1 MRQQAE
7 IPFEHPFDETEFSK
21 LETLRAIMTA
31 LRDRENGC
39 PWDVEQTFASIA
51 PYTIEEAY
59 EVADAIE
66 RGDDDDLLD
75 ELGDLLLQVAF
86 HAQMAQ
92 EQGLFDFERVAAGIA
107 DKLVRRHPHVFAGV
121 TFNSDEE
128 RHQAWEQIKQ
138 QERAGKPAKAADNS
152 ALAGVTVGLP
162 GLMRAEKLQRRAADV
177 GFDWP
182 QADPVFDK
190 IAEELTEVREAVA
203 AGDLAHI
210 AEEIGD
216 LQFPVVNLARHLKV
230 EPEPAMQAANRK
242 FERRFRA
249 VEKILSDR
257 GVAVEDASLELMDE
271 IWDQV
276 KAVEKASPAD

>member
-1 MRQQAE
+1 M
-7 IPFEHPFDETEFSK
+7 
-21 LETLRAIMTA
+21 
-31 LRDRENGC
+31 
-39 PWDVEQTFASIA
+39 EQTARLLQIMAQLRSPDGGCEWDLRQDFASIA

-66 RGDDDDLLD
+66 RGDNDDLLD

-86 HAQMAQ
+86 HAQMAE
-92 EQGLFDFERVAAGIA
+92 EQGLFDFEKVAAGIA
-107 DKLVRRHPHVFAGV
+107 DKLVRRHPHVLAGV
-121 TFNSDEE
+121 TFDNDEQ
-128 RHQAWEQIKQ
+128 RRLAWEQIKQ
-138 QERAGKPAKAADNS
+138 QERAEKPQKAADTS

-190 IAEELTEVREAVA
+190 ITEELAEVREAMV
-203 AGDLAHI
+203 AGDPAHI

-216 LQFPVVNLARHLKV
+216 LQFAVVNLARHLKV

-249 VEKILSDR
+249 VEQALQAQ
-257 GVAVEDASLELMDE
+257 GVAVADASLQLMDE
-271 IWDQV
+271 LWDRV
-276 KAVEKASPAD
+276 KAAEKARG

>member
-1 MRQQAE
+1 MEQTTRLLQ
-7 IPFEHPFDETEFSK
+7 
-21 LETLRAIMTA
+21 IMA
-31 LRDRENGC
+31 QLRDPDGGC
-39 PWDVEQTFASIA
+39 EWDLRQDFASIA

-92 EQGLFDFERVAAGIA
+92 EQGLFDFEKVAAGIA

-121 TFNSDEE
+121 TFSDDEQ
-128 RHQAWEQIKQ
+128 RRQAWEQIKQ
-138 QERAGKPAKAADNS
+138 QERAEKPQKAADSS

-182 QADPVFDK
+182 EAEPVFHK
-190 IAEELTEVREAVA
+190 IDEELAEVRQAIA
-203 AGDLAHI
+203 AGDADEI
-210 AEEIGD
+210 YEEIGD
-216 LQFPVVNLARHLKV
+216 LQFAVVNLARHLGV

-249 VEKILSDR
+249 VEKALQAQ
-257 GVAVEDASLELMDE
+257 GVAVEEASLELMDD
-271 IWDQV
+271 IWDKV
-276 KAVEKASPAD
+276 KAAEKSDEQ

>member
-1 MRQQAE
+1 MEQTTRLL
-7 IPFEHPFDETEFSK
+7 K
-21 LETLRAIMTA
+21 IMA
-31 LRDRENGC
+31 QLRDPNDGC
-39 PWDVEQTFASIA
+39 EWDLRQDFASIA
-51 PYTIEEAY
+51 PCTIEEAY

-92 EQGLFDFERVAAGIA
+92 EQGLFDFEKVAAAIA

-121 TFNSDEE
+121 TFENDEQ
-128 RHQAWEQIKQ
+128 RRKSWEQIKQ
-138 QERAGKPAKAADNS
+138 QERADKPAKAADSS

-190 IAEELTEVREAVA
+190 ITEELAEVREAVA
-203 AGDLAHI
+203 AGDSAHI
-210 AEEIGD
+210 SEEIGD
-216 LQFPVVNLARHLKV
+216 LQFAVVNLARHLKV

-249 VEKILSDR
+249 VEKTLVDR
-257 GVAVEDASLELMDE
+257 GLAVEEASLELMDE

-276 KAVEKASPAD
+276 KAAEKLGATGAKDQ

>member
-1 MRQQAE
+1 MIRPHHLLKPHRRKINDMEQTTRLLQ
-7 IPFEHPFDETEFSK
+7 
-21 LETLRAIMTA
+21 IMA
-31 LRDRENGC
+31 QLRDPNGGC
-39 PWDVEQTFASIA
+39 EWDLRQDFASIA

-152 ALAGVTVGLP
+152 TLAGVTVGLP

-190 IAEELTEVREAVA
+190 IAEELAEVREAVA

-216 LQFPVVNLARHLKV
+216 LQFAVVNLARHLKV

-249 VEKILSDR
+249 VEKTLSDR

-276 KAVEKASPAD
+276 KAAEKASAAD

>member
-1 MRQQAE
+1 VIRPYHLLKPHRRKINYMEQTTRLLQ
-7 IPFEHPFDETEFSK
+7 
-21 LETLRAIMTA
+21 IMA
-31 LRDRENGC
+31 QLRDPNGGC
-39 PWDVEQTFASIA
+39 EWDLRQDFASIA

-216 LQFPVVNLARHLKV
+216 LQFAVVNLARHLKV

-249 VEKILSDR
+249 VEKTLSDR